1 MLNIIAGDLKY
12 WFAVVH
18 WFWSGTVDCMKW
30 SEVYR
35 EVSAYIANPSKFQP
49 DELRLAQRHTRLLDR
64 GHVWEGSIS
73 AVPCLTNIFWKWR
86 RNQRCKVQ
94 IHFWYNATVAIYVL
108 APRQRTCMWLYDY
121 MNREW
126 TAPAQVLMQEFRG
139 SQKTMEKR
147 RTDYSTYYNLQV
159 TGLLEM
165 GEGEHTAG
173 MS

>member
-73 AVPCLTNIFWKWR
+73 AVPCLTNIYLLKMATKSKMQGP
-86 RNQRCKVQ
+86 NSLLVQ
-94 IHFWYNATVAIYVL
+94 CHSSSL
-108 APRQRTCMWLYDY
+108 RL
-121 MNREW
+121 
-126 TAPAQVLMQEFRG
+126 G
-139 SQKTMEKR
+139 SQATHMHVTTWTGNGQLLLK
-147 RTDYSTYYNLQV
+147 YSCKNSEAAKKPWR
-159 TGLLEM
+159 G
-165 GEGEHTAG
+165 GE
-173 MS
+173 